1 VGVTV
6 GTTVVGTLVVDDGV
20 LVEGDGV
27 ATTVEGAVGDAEG
40 AVVATGV
47 SAGGAATD

>member
-6 GTTVVGTLVVDDGV
+6 ATTVVGTLVVGDGV

-27 ATTVEGAVGDAEG
+27 ATTVEGAVDDAEG